1 MFTIEEFKAKKEA
14 IANQQKELQNSL
26 TNIFNKGIKELF
38 DKYPNHLAQIS
49 WKQYTPYFNDG
60 DPCTFMRGEFYVNG
74 QEAYD
79 YGDDNPEIVD
89 SLYTEEEIA
98 IRNSWQ
104 PDPSNRWD
112 YKNFNTGLSPER
124 IKEFETVDDEVCK
137 FLSLFSKDDY
147 EFMFG
152 DHIKVTITKDGIS
165 VDDYDH
171 D

>member
-26 TNIFNKGIKELF
+26 TDIFNKGIKELF

-49 WKQYTPYFNDG
+49 WRQYTPYFNDG
-60 DPCTFMRGEFYVNG
+60 DPCTFRVSEFYING

-79 YGDDNPEIVD
+79 YGDDIPEIVD
-89 SLYTEEEIA
+89 SLYTAEEKTLRDA
-98 IRNSWQ
+98 WQ

-112 YKNFNTGLSPER
+112 YKSFYTGLSTER
-124 IKEFETVDDEVCK
+124 VEEFKTAEKEVYK
-137 FLSLFSKDDY
+137 FLGLFSEDDY
-147 EFMFG
+147 EFMFD
-152 DHIKVTITKDGIS
+152 DHVKVTITRDGIS
-165 VDDYDH
+165 VDEYDH